1 MRRFQT
7 FQDLFKRYRR
17 PGDLVF
23 ASLFCLF
30 AVFLLVMLPY
40 ETTWVKRTK
49 LFAQPAFWP
58 AVSVGAMALFGV
70 LHLVGALVSQRIP
83 GRGAEVLAWLKSVEY
98 ALWFMGYV
106 AVVPIVGYLAGSIVF
121 ACLLAW
127 RLGYRSMRWLL
138 TAAAFAVVVVVV
150 FKGFLQVKIPA
161 GQVYELLPSGA
172 LRTFLMTYL

>member
-1 MRRFQT
+1 MGRFQT

-30 AVFLLVMLPY
+30 AVFLLAMLPY
-40 ETTWVKRTK
+40 ETQWVKRTK

-70 LHLVGALVSQRIP
+70 LHLLGALVSERIP

-98 ALWFMGYV
+98 ALWFMAYV
-106 AVVPIVGYLAGSIVF
+106 ALVPVIGYLAASILF
-121 ACLLAW
+121 ACVLAF
-127 RLGYRSMRWLL
+127 RLGYRSARWQG
-138 TAAAFAVVVVVV
+138 AAVLFAVAVVVV
-150 FKGFLQVKIPA
+150 FKGLLQVKIPA
-161 GQVYELLPSGA
+161 GMVYELLPSGA
-172 LRTFLMTYL
+172 FRTFMMTYL